1 MKIRNIYL
9 LMPVFCLIGCSDFLE
24 ESSQDEVRPAM
35 VSDLEQILLGDGYRD
50 GHNFFYM
57 SEIFTDNQKSVEP
70 LSNVEDEYEQKKWR
84 FLWDAKMFDDDG
96 GGYNGECW
104 EIPYKGILGCN
115 LVLEYLDDMKGE
127 DYIRESLR
135 GEALILRSWY
145 YFHLVNFFGIAYNQ
159 GNPATDL
166 GVPLKLV
173 PR

>member
-96 GGYNGECW
+96 GGYNGRW
-104 EIPYKGILGCN
+104 LGN
-115 LVLEYLDDMKGE
+115 
-127 DYIRESLR
+127 SL
-135 GEALILRSWY
+135 
-145 YFHLVNFFGIAYNQ
+145 
-159 GNPATDL
+159 
-166 GVPLKLV
+166 
-173 PR
+173 